1 MSDVEPKKLNLI
13 ALVTMPLVAVFSSTI
28 AIEVDIKSIATIF
41 AINLIPMLISSG
53 IGYLLLRKANTNAAA
68 VASIASPV
76 LMSFSASA
84 WYLIRVLSPSVNAPG
99 IEHLRLPWMIFIG
112 AVVFGILSVPVVF
125 RLNRGRQ

>member
-1 MSDVEPKKLNLI
+1 MSDVKPKKLNLI
-13 ALVTMPLVAVFSSTI
+13 ALVTMPLVAVFSSSI

-41 AINLIPMLISSG
+41 FINLIPMLISSG

-68 VASIASPV
+68 IASVASPF

-84 WYLIRVLSPSVNAPG
+84 WYIIRLFFPYTNALG
-99 IEHLRLPWMIFIG
+99 IELLRTPQYILVW

-125 RLNRGRQ
+125 RLNQR

>member
-1 MSDVEPKKLNLI
+1 MLDVNHKKLNFI
-13 ALVTMPLVAVFSSTI
+13 ALVTMPLVAVFSSSI

-41 AINLIPMLISSG
+41 AINLMPMLISSG
-53 IGYLLLRKANTNAAA
+53 IGYLLLRKAKTNAAA
-68 VASIASPV
+68 IASIASPV

-84 WYLIRVLSPSVNAPG
+84 WYIIRLLFPDTSALG
-99 IEHLRLPWMIFIG
+99 IEHLRLPVYILVG

>member
-1 MSDVEPKKLNLI
+1 MSDVDPKKLNFI
-13 ALVTMPLVAVFSSTI
+13 ALVTLPLVAVFSSSIT
-28 AIEVDIKSIATIF
+28 IEVDIKSIATIF

-53 IGYLLLRKANTNAAA
+53 IGYLLLRKSNTNSAA

-84 WYLIRVLSPSVNAPG
+84 WYIIRLLFPDTNAPG
-99 IEHLRLPWMIFIG
+99 IEHLAMPQYILVG

-125 RLNRGRQ
+125 RLNQR

>member
-1 MSDVEPKKLNLI
+1 MSDVDLKKLNFI
-13 ALVTMPLVAVFSSTI
+13 ALVTLPLVAVFSSSI

-68 VASIASPV
+68 VASVASPV

-84 WYLIRVLSPSVNAPG
+84 WYIIRLFFPSTNAPG
-99 IEHLRLPWMIFIG
+99 IEHLALPVYILVG
-112 AVVFGILSVPVVF
+112 AVVFGILSVPVVL
-125 RLNRGRQ
+125 RLNRG

>member
-1 MSDVEPKKLNLI
+1 MLDVNHRKLNLM
-13 ALVTMPLVAVFSSTI
+13 ALTTMPLVAVISSSI

-41 AINLIPMLISSG
+41 AINLIPILISSG

-68 VASIASPV
+68 IVSIASPV

-84 WYLIRVLSPSVNAPG
+84 WYIIRLLFPDTSALG
-99 IEHLRLPWMIFIG
+99 IEHLRLPVYILVG

>member
-1 MSDVEPKKLNLI
+1 MSDVESKKLNLI
-13 ALVTMPLVAVFSSTI
+13 ALVTLPLVAVFSSSI

-41 AINLIPMLISSG
+41 AINLIPMLISAG

-68 VASIASPV
+68 IVSIASPV

-84 WYLIRVLSPSVNAPG
+84 WYIIRLLFPDTNAPG
-99 IEHLRLPWMIFIG
+99 IEHLAMPQYILVG

-125 RLNRGRQ
+125 RLNQR

>member
-1 MSDVEPKKLNLI
+1 MLDVNHKKLNLI
-13 ALVTMPLVAVFSSTI
+13 ALTTMPLVAVISSSI
-28 AIEVDIKSIATIF
+28 AIEVDIKATATIF
-41 AINLIPMLISSG
+41 AINLIPMLVSSG
-53 IGYLLLRKANTNAAA
+53 IGYLLLRKAKTNAAA
-68 VASIASPV
+68 IASIASPV

-84 WYLIRVLSPSVNAPG
+84 WYLIRVLSPSVNTPG

>member
-1 MSDVEPKKLNLI
+1 MSDVDLKKLNFI
-13 ALVTMPLVAVFSSTI
+13 ALVMLPLVAVFSSSI

-41 AINLIPMLISSG
+41 AINLIPILISSG

-68 VASIASPV
+68 IASIASPV

-84 WYLIRVLSPSVNAPG
+84 WYIIRLLFPDTNAPG
-99 IEHLRLPWMIFIG
+99 IEHLAMPQYILVG

-125 RLNRGRQ
+125 RLNQR

>member
-1 MSDVEPKKLNLI
+1 MSDVDLKKLNFI
-13 ALVTMPLVAVFSSTI
+13 ALVMLPLVAVFSSSI

-84 WYLIRVLSPSVNAPG
+84 WYIIRLLFPDTNAPG
-99 IEHLRLPWMIFIG
+99 IEHLAMPQYILVG

-125 RLNRGRQ
+125 RLNQR

>member
-1 MSDVEPKKLNLI
+1 MSDVESKKLNLI
-13 ALVTMPLVAVFSSTI
+13 ALVTLPLVAIFSSSI

-41 AINLIPMLISSG
+41 AINLIPILISSG

-68 VASIASPV
+68 IVSIASPV

-84 WYLIRVLSPSVNAPG
+84 WYIIRLLFPDTNAPG
-99 IEHLRLPWMIFIG
+99 IEHLAMPQYILVG

-125 RLNRGRQ
+125 RLNQR

>member
-1 MSDVEPKKLNLI
+1 MSDVNLKKLNFI
-13 ALVTMPLVAVFSSTI
+13 ALVMLPLVAVFSSSIT
-28 AIEVDIKSIATIF
+28 IEVDIKSIATIF
-41 AINLIPMLISSG
+41 AINLIPMLISAG

-68 VASIASPV
+68 IVSIASPV